1 MRRLLAGLT
10 AAAALSGAALVGPQA
25 PRAIADPQD
34 LEPYCTAGQMPVAG
48 ECLPDPT
55 VPFASDAPG
64 ANPGTPLGLTPGSAP
79 AI

>member
-1 MRRLLAGLT
+1 MRGLLVGLTVAALAGMLV
-10 AAAALSGAALVGPQA
+10 AGPAL
-25 PRAIADPQD
+25 PRAAADPQD
-34 LEPYCTAGQMPVAG
+34 LEPYCTAGQIPTAG

-55 VPFASDAPG
+55 VPFADDAPG